1 MSRIIDNVIAYKIL
15 RMLVTPFDK
24 TDAYKLGIIDA
35 KGKVLKKPKDLE
47 TEKEKESYDYLHR
60 LVFNLKRLINKLPGG
75 ENYTKNLV
83 AAYFLIR
90 ESYETYNTHEV
101 EERFHILRETLTT
114 NNLILVEE
122 EIIVKRFLED
132 IANVTTGIAN
142 PELPLFK
149 KKSTRKI
156 KSFIIK
162 RK

>member
-15 RMLVTPFDK
+15 HMLVTPFDK

-35 KGKVLKKPKDLE
+35 KGKVLKKPKDLV
-47 TEKEKESYDYLHR
+47 TEKEKDAYDYLHR

-75 ENYTKNLV
+75 ETYTKNLV

-90 ESYETYNTHEV
+90 ESYETYNTHNV
-101 EERFHILRETLTT
+101 ESRFHTLRETLTT
-114 NNLILVEE
+114 NNMILVEE

-132 IANVTTGIAN
+132 IANVASGIAN

-149 KKSTRKI
+149 KKNTKKV

>member
-15 RMLVTPFDK
+15 HMLVTPFDK

-35 KGKVLKKPKDLE
+35 KGKVLKKPKDLV
-47 TEKEKESYDYLHR
+47 TEKEKDAYDYLHR

-75 ENYTKNLV
+75 ETYTKNLV

-90 ESYETYNTHEV
+90 ESYETYNTHNV
-101 EERFHILRETLTT
+101 ESRFHTLRETLTT
-114 NNLILVEE
+114 NNMILVEE

-149 KKSTRKI
+149 KKNTKKV